1 MKKFTKVCLI
11 IAAVCLVLGI
21 GLTSAAGAMGVRL
34 RDLPS
39 ISYGN
44 HWYGNHWYGDW
55 DDWEN
60 DWDDWEDEWVWRE
73 NLNPGIQ
80 SEITQAIEEIQTD
93 VSGAVNDV
101 QAGLSGDM
109 KELHEELDSYWNE
122 PLNVIETTDFTG
134 IRNLD
139 VEVQVGG
146 IQIIA
151 VDADDV
157 DGDLV
162 NSNAIRVKVG
172 DGDELGQGT
181 YRIYVDDGNKLC
193 VETRWKNKK
202 HNMIMDDRQT
212 KSRRIQILVPRGY
225 QFDEVDLEVNAGAL
239 KADEVFARSLD
250 AKMNAGSMII
260 SNGDVQELD
269 SEINAGELV
278 YQGNVSR
285 SLEGECRAGSLDIK
299 LKGKKENYDY
309 EVSASAGAVTVGDE
323 SFSSLKSRKIR
334 NTGASAKMDLSCMAG
349 SIVVTF
355 AE

>member
-11 IAAVCLVLGI
+11 IAAVCMVLGI
-21 GLTSAAGAMGVRL
+21 GLTSAASAMGVRL

-39 ISYGN
+39 INYGN
-44 HWYGNHWYGDW
+44 HWYGEVDW

-60 DWDDWEDEWVWRE
+60 EWNDWDEDWEDDW
-73 NLNPGIQ
+73 
-80 SEITQAIEEIQTD
+80 ITQAIEEVETDISKAVYDVQTD
-93 VSGAVNDV
+93 
-101 QAGLSGDM
+101 LSGEM

-134 IRNLD
+134 IHNLD

-172 DGDELGQGT
+172 DGDEQGQGT
-181 YRIYVDDGNKLC
+181 YRVYVDDGNKLC
-193 VETRWKNKK
+193 VETRWKNKR
-202 HNMIMDDRQT
+202 HNMTIDDRQS
-212 KSRRIQILVPRGY
+212 KSRRIQILVPKGY

-239 KADEVFARSLD
+239 KADEIFARSLD
-250 AKMNAGSMII
+250 ANMNAGAMVIN
-260 SNGDVQELD
+260 NGDVQELD

-278 YQGNVSR
+278 YQGKVSR

-299 LKGKKENYDY
+299 LNGKKENYDY

-323 SFSSLKSRKIR
+323 SFSSLRSRKIR